1 VRQRNAKTGPPPP
14 LQIGKLFPDDQAILW
29 APVEGLTRSMEL
41 SQPAIVITQG
51 ALREVIRHLSSSPDQ
66 ELLGFL
72 IGEPCECPKSK
83 RRFLCITGTLRTG
96 HAIAEEEPIQ
106 IPDAE
111 WLGQQLEV
119 RRRRSTLIGWY
130 HSSPFLS
137 PSPSALDLETHRAR
151 FTEPWQCGLVIATEG
166 NEPAGGFFR
175 AHADPYE
182 GGAYV
187 PFYEQV
193 DDEGVLEGGRLRTL
207 IDWSSYSTS
216 ELVERDE
223 DERSVHVSAGGNTRR
238 ADPDAPA
245 AALPLMIPSPVD
257 DAASAAPARSR
268 WLSGVIA
275 TVVVLAL
282 GFAGALIWNSQRLP
296 EPPMSDVPHPRD
308 AAAPSGAAM
317 AAQRRLDSLAAA
329 AVAAS
334 SASAATQQRDTALPL
349 PAGVGAGAAAGAT
362 TSVASAVPV
371 APPPAPIAPPA
382 APPIVPVG
390 QPDAHGPGAAESPV
404 AGQLRF
410 DSLADS
416 LEHSLHNYRD
426 RRVDF
431 GQKRLSCTELAY
443 GYRAA
448 DEALVALAR
457 VARDTRSLDA
467 QRKSRYGQL
476 SAGMDTVNDDFDAS
490 RCKRQ

>member
-14 LQIGKLFPDDQAILW
+14 LQIGKPFPDDQAILW
-29 APVEGLTRSMEL
+29 APVEGLARSMEL

-72 IGEPCECPKSK
+72 IGEPCECPKTK
-83 RRFLCITGTLRTG
+83 RRFLSITGTLRTG
-96 HAIAEEEPIQ
+96 HAIAEEEPVQ

-130 HSSPFLS
+130 HSTPFLS
-137 PSPSALDLETHRAR
+137 LSPTSLDLETHHAR
-151 FTEPWQCGLVIATEG
+151 FTEAWQCGLVIATEG

-175 AHADPYE
+175 AHVNPEE

-193 DDEGVLEGGRLRTL
+193 DEEGILEGGRLRTL
-207 IDWSSYSTS
+207 IDWTSYSTS

-223 DERSVHVSAGGNTRR
+223 DERSVRMSATTRQ
-238 ADPDAPA
+238 ADPDAMPV
-245 AALPLMIPSPVD
+245 ALPLMIPSPAD
-257 DAASAAPARSR
+257 DLESAAPSRSR
-268 WLSGVIA
+268 WVGGTII
-275 TVVVLAL
+275 TVVAL
-282 GFAGALIWNSQRLP
+282 GVAFVGAMIWNSRRLP
-296 EPPMSDVPHPRD
+296 EPPMASLARDSVPAV
-308 AAAPSGAAM
+308 AAIAPNPQGM
-317 AAQRRLDSLAAA
+317 AAQHQLDSLASAALSAGNAA
-329 AVAAS
+329 AA
-334 SASAATQQRDTALPL
+334 QN
-349 PAGVGAGAAAGAT
+349 GGAPTPPVDT
-362 TSVASAVPV
+362 TSVAA
-371 APPPAPIAPPA
+371 APPPAPAPVPDVATQAPPA
-382 APPIVPVG
+382 A
-390 QPDAHGPGAAESPV
+390 GAAAPSTGGLAP
-404 AGQLRF
+404 RF

-416 LEHSLHNYRD
+416 LEHGLHNYHD

-448 DEALVALAR
+448 DEALVSLAR
-457 VARDTRSLDA
+457 LAGDARALDP
-467 QRKSRYGQL
+467 QRAARYNQL
-476 SAGMDTVNDDFDAS
+476 RAGMDTVNNDFDAS
-490 RCKRQ
+490 KCKRT

>member
-1 VRQRNAKTGPPPP
+1 MRQRNAKTGPPPP

-72 IGEPCECPKSK
+72 IGEPCECPKTK

-96 HAIAEEEPIQ
+96 HAIAEEEPVQ

-223 DERSVHVSAGGNTRR
+223 DERSVHVSGGGSTRR

-268 WLSGVIA
+268 WLSGVIT
-275 TVVVLAL
+275 TVVLLAL
-282 GFAGALIWNSQRLP
+282 TFAGALIWNSQRLP
-296 EPPMSDVPHPRD
+296 EPPMSDVPRPRE
-308 AAAPSGAAM
+308 AAAPSGSAM
-317 AAQRRLDSLAAA
+317 VAQRRLDSLAAA

-334 SASAATQQRDTALPL
+334 SASVGAQQRDTVLPM
-349 PAGVGAGAAAGAT
+349 PAGVGAGATGAT
-362 TSVASAVPV
+362 TSVASAAPV
-371 APPPAPIAPPA
+371 APPIAPPA
-382 APPIVPVG
+382 APPVVPVA

-467 QRKSRYGQL
+467 QRKSRYSQL
-476 SAGMDTVNDDFDAS
+476 SAGMDTVNNDFDES
-490 RCKRQ
+490 RCKRL

>member
-14 LQIGKLFPDDQAILW
+14 LQIGKPFPDDQAILW
-29 APVEGLTRSMEL
+29 APVEGLARSMEL

-72 IGEPCECPKSK
+72 IGEPCECPNTK

-96 HAIAEEEPIQ
+96 HAIAEEEPVQ

-151 FTEPWQCGLVIATEG
+151 FTEAWQCGLVVATEG

-175 AHADPYE
+175 AHADPAE
-182 GGAYV
+182 GGAYI

-193 DDEGVLEGGRLRTL
+193 EDEALLEGGRLRTL
-207 IDWSSYSTS
+207 IDWTSYSTS

-223 DERSVHVSAGGNTRR
+223 EERSVHTTATTRQ
-238 ADPDAPA
+238 ADPDAVA
-245 AALPLMIPSPVD
+245 AALPLMIPSPAD
-257 DAASAAPARSR
+257 DSVSFAPYRSR
-268 WLSGVIA
+268 WVGGGII
-275 TVVVLAL
+275 TVLAL
-282 GFAGALIWNSQRLP
+282 AVTFVSVLIWNSRRLP
-296 EPPMSDVPHPRD
+296 EPPMAALPRD
-308 AAAPSGAAM
+308 REPAAAASAGAV
-317 AAQRRLDSLAAA
+317 AAQRRLDSLASAA
-329 AVAAS
+329 LAAGSAAS
-334 SASAATQQRDTALPL
+334 LPNAGVATQPADTTHAATTA
-349 PAGVGAGAAAGAT
+349 A
-362 TSVASAVPV
+362 
-371 APPPAPIAPPA
+371 PA
-382 APPIVPVG
+382 APPAPGGSPTLTTAAAPDNAPPPPAATVPA
-390 QPDAHGPGAAESPV
+390 PSDAVLTAQS
-404 AGQLRF
+404 RF

-416 LEHSLHNYRD
+416 LEHGLHNYHD

-448 DEALVALAR
+448 DEALVSLAQ
-457 VARDTRSLDA
+457 VARDTRALD
-467 QRKSRYGQL
+467 QPRRTRYNQL
-476 SAGMDTVNDDFDAS
+476 SAGMDTVNNDFDAS
-490 RCKRQ
+490 KCKRI

>member
-1 VRQRNAKTGPPPP
+1 M
-14 LQIGKLFPDDQAILW
+14 QIGKPFPDDQAILW
-29 APVEGLTRSMEL
+29 APVEGLARSMEL
-41 SQPAIVITQG
+41 AQPAIVITQG

-72 IGEPCECPKSK
+72 IGEPCECPNTK

-151 FTEPWQCGLVIATEG
+151 FPEAWQCGLVIATEG

-175 AHADPYE
+175 AHADPAE

-193 DDEGVLEGGRLRTL
+193 DDEGILEGGRLRTL
-207 IDWSSYSTS
+207 IDWTSYSTS

-223 DERSVHVSAGGNTRR
+223 DERSVHTSATMRQ
-238 ADPDAPA
+238 ADPDAMA
-245 AALPLMIPSPVD
+245 AALPLMIPSPAD
-257 DAASAAPARSR
+257 EPLSFAPYRSR
-268 WLSGVIA
+268 WVGGSII
-275 TVVVLAL
+275 TVLAL
-282 GFAGALIWNSQRLP
+282 AVTFVSVLIWNSRRLP
-296 EPPMSDVPHPRD
+296 EPPMAALPRD
-308 AAAPSGAAM
+308 HEPAAVANAGAV
-317 AAQRRLDSLAAA
+317 AAQRRLDSLASAALAAGSAA
-329 AVAAS
+329 AAPNAGG
-334 SASAATQQRDTALPL
+334 ATQS
-349 PAGVGAGAAAGAT
+349 GGAT
-362 TSVASAVPV
+362 QPGGVTQSGDTTRVATTPLPV
-371 APPPAPIAPPA
+371 APDDAPPSPAASAPAPS
-382 APPIVPVG
+382 
-390 QPDAHGPGAAESPV
+390 DAVVTAQA
-404 AGQLRF
+404 RF

-416 LEHSLHNYRD
+416 LDHGLHNYHD

-448 DEALVALAR
+448 DEALVSLAQ
-457 VARDTRSLDA
+457 VARDTRTLDQPRRA
-467 QRKSRYGQL
+467 RYNQL
-476 SAGMDTVNDDFDAS
+476 SAGMDTVNNDFDAS
-490 RCKRQ
+490 KCKRI